1 VVNYLSDKL
10 AELNPAAAR
19 YLRGRT
25 PESVALARNASLSD
39 EEWLMSPFF
48 EKPWWA
54 GFKDQWSV
62 GSSVPPAGGWS
73 AHNGGR
79 NQLYLDMHAG
89 WVRKNIDR

>member
-1 VVNYLSDKL
+1 
-10 AELNPAAAR
+10 
-19 YLRGRT
+19 
-25 PESVALARNASLSD
+25 
-39 EEWLMSPFF
+39 MSPFF

-79 NQLYLDMHAG
+79 NQLYLDLPAS
-89 WVRKNIDR
+89 WVRKNIDQGHSRTWGLSAIVRRAF

>member
-1 VVNYLSDKL
+1 M
-10 AELNPAAAR
+10 AEPNPASAR

-25 PESVALARNASLSD
+25 PESVAFARKASVSD
-39 EEWLMSPFF
+39 EEWLMTPFF

-62 GSSVPPAGGWS
+62 GESVPPPGGWS

-79 NQLYLDMHAG
+79 NQVYLDMHAS
-89 WVRKNIDR
+89 WVRKNIDRE